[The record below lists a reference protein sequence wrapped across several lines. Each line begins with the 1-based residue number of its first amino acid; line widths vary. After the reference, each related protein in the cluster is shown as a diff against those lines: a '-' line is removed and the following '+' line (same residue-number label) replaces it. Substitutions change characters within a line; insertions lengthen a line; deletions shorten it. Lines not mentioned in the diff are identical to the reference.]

1 MFGKCGRR
9 DNCSGGPEIDQTQ
22 PEALTLALKLET
34 WALPP
39 ARRRWTLM
47 LVEALS
53 KLVDLAGTLMD
64 TPADCVDAS
73 EANDGA
79 LLLKYAAPWLLMLNC
94 TSYSD
99 ALAPAGSQRPEATTV
114 LLLLPPPVTLRRML

>member
-1 MFGKCGRR
+1 MVRSATKSRMTAAAPAYAQ
-9 DNCSGGPEIDQTQ
+9 DAPAAPAASQPQEVS

-53 KLVDLAGTLMD
+53 KLVDNKSA
-64 TPADCVDAS
+64 AVDQRLS
-73 EANDGA
+73 EEFNRIEFIFQ
-79 LLLKYAAPWLLMLNC
+79 NS
-94 TSYSD
+94 SYHCPFKSRFVIK
-99 ALAPAGSQRPEATTV
+99 SN
-114 LLLLPPPVTLRRML
+114 